1 MKRILLV
8 DGDPAALRLL
18 QQELA
23 VLREAC
29 DLSFVAGA
37 AEALALLEQSTYDV
51 VLTDIHLGGMGG
63 LELLA
68 EVKRRYPQVVRLAY
82 SGCAHQDLVVRGLAV
97 AHQVLP
103 KPLSAELVWG
113 TVSRACALRD
123 QLGSAALLTL
133 VSGLHR
139 LPSLPSV
146 YEELVTVARDD
157 SSTIDQAARI
167 IVKDAG
173 LAAHLLHIVNSVF
186 FNLRR
191 TVVSPAH
198 AVALLGLETVS
209 ALVLS
214 ASVHQTLQTAESD
227 RATVAS
233 LQRHGLAVA
242 QSARQFVSM
251 EEVGRLALDQ
261 AFTAGLLHDLGRL
274 VLEVQM
280 PDECLTVRQL
290 MEVERMVEIEA
301 ERVVLHATH
310 AQVGGYVLALWG
322 LGAAVVEAVVFHHE
336 PRSAHRREF
345 SVLTAVHVADGC
357 AQAERSGMESGKV
370 DHEYLAEIGFADRF
384 AQWKAAV

>member
-23 VLREAC
+23 VLRETC
-29 DLSFVAGA
+29 DLNFVAGA

-82 SGCAHQDLVVRGLAV
+82 SGCAHQDLVMRGLAV
-97 AHQVLP
+97 AHQILP

-133 VSGLHR
+133 VIGLHR
-139 LPSLPSV
+139 LPSLPSI
-146 YEELVTVARDD
+146 YEELAAVARDD
-157 SSTIDQAARI
+157 AGTIEQASRI
-167 IVKDAG
+167 IAKDAG

-214 ASVHQTLQTAESD
+214 AKVHQNLQTSESV

-242 QSARQFVSM
+242 HAARQMVSL

-274 VLEVQM
+274 VLETQM
-280 PDECLTVRQL
+280 PDECRTVRQL

-301 ERVVLHATH
+301 ERVVLHAAHT
-310 AQVGGYVLALWG
+310 QIGGYVLSLWG
-322 LGAAVVEAVVFHHE
+322 FGEALVEAVVFHHE
-336 PRSAHRREF
+336 PRSARRNEF
-345 SVLTAVHVADGC
+345 SILTAVHVADGC
-357 AQAERSGMESGKV
+357 AQAEGSAMESGKV
-370 DHEYLAEIGFADRF
+370 DHEYLAEIGLAGRF